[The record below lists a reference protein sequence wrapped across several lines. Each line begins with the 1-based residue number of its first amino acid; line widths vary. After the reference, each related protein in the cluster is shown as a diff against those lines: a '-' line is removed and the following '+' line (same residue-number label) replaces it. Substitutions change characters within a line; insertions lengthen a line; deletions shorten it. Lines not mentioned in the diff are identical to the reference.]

1 MWKIIKE
8 YWNNEMGKVEKSFI
22 VLLDWFLLFL
32 LITIIPNTTN
42 FLSIL
47 ETILLYILAFI
58 AGSIFSYIFKE
69 EK

>member
-1 MWKIIKE
+1 MWKIIKG

-32 LITIIPNTTN
+32 LITFIPNTTN

-69 EK
+69 E

>member
-8 YWNNEMGKVEKSFI
+8 YWNNEMGKAEKSFI

-32 LITIIPNTTN
+32 LITFIPNTTI

-47 ETILLYILAFI
+47 ETILLYALAFI
-58 AGSIFSYIFKE
+58 GGSIFSCIFKE
-69 EK
+69 EG